1 MAGKVRFEC
10 VKCGNCCRDKNLII
24 TITDK
29 DTIRLANHLKCD
41 LKEILS
47 KYIGFYQVR
56 KELENRLVFPAIST
70 YRGNAFLGLRKKS
83 DGSCLFLREDNLCEI
98 YAARPMVCRSFP
110 FTFEVKEGW
119 LSWGL
124 MAKAEEICP
133 GLGQGETVS
142 DKSLEKVGKE
152 TIGELE
158 EYSKI
163 VSIWNHHAKV
173 EQLDPVLLVKAFFEE
188 AKLSPQSI

>member
-1 MAGKVRFEC
+1 MVGKVRFKC
-10 VKCGNCCRDKNLII
+10 VQCGNCCRDKDFII
-24 TITDK
+24 TITHK

-41 LKEILS
+41 LKELLS

-56 KELENRLVFPAIST
+56 EELENRLVFPAIST

-83 DGSCLFLREDNLCEI
+83 DGSCLFLRDDNLCDI
-98 YAARPMVCRSFP
+98 YEARPMVCRSFP
-110 FTFEVKEGW
+110 FIFKVKEGY

-142 DKSLEKVGKE
+142 EKSLVKMGRE
-152 TIGELE
+152 ILRELE
-158 EYSKI
+158 EYMKI

-173 EQLDPVLLVKAFFEE
+173 EKLDPVLLLKTIFEE
-188 AKLSPQSI
+188 AKLPNQST